1 MNPAGEAIP
10 DARGP
15 QAAREVLP
23 CADSGPPEPL
33 LRPVSDARDVHER
46 LPKHADDPEP
56 PETISLRAG
65 SAKRGKPY
73 SRRSHR
79 PLVFEVR
86 ERDGLGRIGRLETP
100 HGTAT
105 TPALLP
111 VVNPNRPIIPPEELA
126 NRFGAEMLITN
137 AYILGKGPL
146 REAVLRQ
153 GVHAFLGFPGAV
165 MTDSGAFQ
173 SHVYGDVDITNP
185 EAIEFQKRIG
195 SDLGTMLDVF
205 SEPSHD
211 FARATADVDETIRR
225 AQEAVSLRAE
235 MALVGVVQGGLH
247 PDARERCARE
257 ISSLGVSVCAIGGVV
272 PLLETYRFR
281 DLVRVII
288 ASKKGLD
295 PSKPVHL
302 FGAGHP
308 LIFPLAVLL
317 GCDLFD
323 SASYAKYAR
332 DGRMLF
338 PEGTRHASEVR
349 ESGCVCPVCM
359 AHPMSEI
366 AAEEGL
372 LARHNLHV
380 CLGAIR
386 EVRRA
391 IAHGD
396 LWELAERRARAHPE
410 LLVALRE
417 LRRHNE
423 FLEEFEPISRRRALY
438 YVGPETAHRP
448 VLHRFRQRLS
458 NRYVAPRAKG
468 LLVLPEGKRPFGE
481 RHRAVVD
488 RVLET
493 ADVHPV
499 VKSVW
504 GPVPLELDLVW
515 PMSQS
520 VVPDVYDLEDLE
532 AAEVFFRE
540 WAAGAGF
547 SFGLLW
553 EGDASLEEL
562 RSRAPGGRAVDWN
575 DARIRATADFQFGRG
590 AADAL
595 LDGTVSY
602 VISKNTGKIRNVI
615 VDRQHVLSLRAE
627 DGLFSLKVAGAR
639 RLQKAFSP
647 PRLRIVVDEDAAPF
661 LRQGKNVFAK
671 FVKDADP
678 EFRPGDEALVVTPRD
693 ELVAVA
699 QTRMNRREILA
710 FKRGLAAHVRE
721 GAPPSPS
728 ALPP

>member
-1 MNPAGEAIP
+1 
-10 DARGP
+10 
-15 QAAREVLP
+15 
-23 CADSGPPEPL
+23 
-33 LRPVSDARDVHER
+33 
-46 LPKHADDPEP
+46 
-56 PETISLRAG
+56 
-65 SAKRGKPY
+65 
-73 SRRSHR
+73 
-79 PLVFEVR
+79 VFEVR
-86 ERDGLGRIGRLETP
+86 ERDGLGRLGTMETP
-100 HGTAT
+100 HGRVK

-111 VVNPNRPIIPPEELA
+111 VINPNRPIIPPGELA
-126 NRFGAEMLITN
+126 GRFGAEILITN

-146 REAVLRQ
+146 RDAVLRQ
-153 GVHAFLGFPGAV
+153 GVHSFLGFPGAI

-173 SHVYGDVDITNP
+173 AHVYGGVDVTNS
-185 EAIEFQKRIG
+185 EVIEFQKRIG

-211 FARATADVDETIRR
+211 SVRATADVDETIRR
-225 AQEAVSLRAE
+225 AKEADSLRGE
-235 MALVGVVQGGLH
+235 MALVGAVQGGLH
-247 PDARERCARE
+247 PEARERCARE
-257 ISSLGVSVCAIGGVV
+257 VSSLGVSVCAIGGVV
-272 PLLETYRFR
+272 PLMETYRFR

-308 LIFPLAVLL
+308 LVFPLAVLL

-338 PEGTRHASEVR
+338 PEGTRRAAEVS
-349 ESGCVCPVCM
+349 ESGCLCPVCA

-366 AAEEGL
+366 AADEGL
-372 LARHNLHV
+372 LASHNLHV
-380 CLGAIR
+380 CFGAIR

-423 FLEEFEPISRRRALY
+423 FLEEFEPVSRRGAMY

-448 VLHRFRQRLS
+448 VLHRFRRRLTE
-458 NRYVAPRAKG
+458 RYGPPSAKG
-468 LLVLPEGKRPFGE
+468 LIVLPESKRPFGE
-481 RHRAVVD
+481 RYAPIVA

-499 VKSVW
+499 VKSAW
-504 GPVPLELDLVW
+504 GPVPLELDHVW

-520 VVPDVYDLEDLE
+520 VVPDPYDLEALE

-540 WAAGAGF
+540 WAAGAGYP
-547 SFGLLW
+547 FGLLW
-553 EGDASLEEL
+553 EGDSSLDEL
-562 RSRAPGGRAVDWN
+562 RARAPGGRVVDWN
-575 DARIRATADFQFGRG
+575 ASRIRATADFQFGRG

-595 LDGTVSY
+595 LDGAVSY

-615 VDRQHVLSLRAE
+615 VDREHVLSLRAE
-627 DGLFSLKVAGAR
+627 DGLFTLKAAGAR
-639 RLQKAFSP
+639 RLHKTFSA
-647 PRLRIVVDEDAAPF
+647 PRHRVVVDEDAAPF

-671 FVKDADP
+671 FVTNADP
-678 EFRPGDEALVVTPRD
+678 EIRPGDEALVVTPGD

-699 QTRMNRREILA
+699 QVSMNRREMLA
-710 FKRGLAAHVRE
+710 FKRGLAARVRE
-721 GAPPSPS
+721 GVPPSS
-728 ALPP
+728 SVPPR